1 MNFDLGLRGGEHSLG
16 PRREAGDDSSLR
28 GGKRGKGKGGRE
40 GEEKGEKGGRKRE
53 RGREEEEEGEKGEE
67 KKRRREKNLNHTN
80 RFQCF
85 FPSFHDFIAQPSLLV
100 EAVHS
105 QQALYSTC
113 RTLNEVL
120 GIIPT
125 TPRERSERGKARGK
139 WKWIEFWIVRKSSKW
154 KVVVTD
160 EH

>member
-1 MNFDLGLRGGEHSLG
+1 MTGSWGRFFSMRGE
-16 PRREAGDDSSLR
+16 E
-28 GGKRGKGKGGRE
+28 GKKEGGKGKGGRE

-67 KKRRREKNLNHTN
+67 KRRRRREKNLNHTN

-154 KVVVTD
+154 KVEVTD